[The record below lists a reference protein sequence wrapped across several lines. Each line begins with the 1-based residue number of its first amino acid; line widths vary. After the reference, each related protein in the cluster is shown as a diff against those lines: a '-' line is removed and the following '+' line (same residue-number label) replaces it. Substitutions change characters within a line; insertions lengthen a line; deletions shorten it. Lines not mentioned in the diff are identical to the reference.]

1 MKFWAKVELKGEEN
15 ASELVLTFFKD
26 FNPESSIVIRGKEA
40 KVEIIFETPPM
51 EIVET
56 LGHCEISELNF
67 GKPLK
72 EYVENE
78 NVADEEVHVP
88 AEKNIAI
95 ENFSKQE
102 QQPKRKRGRPPV
114 KKTETKK
121 EVNTKTVTVSELE
134 EIAKKATSFEN
145 FVKLVAE
152 WLEMDKRQVFCE
164 NLMIAATE
172 VDEVSWKELGKKL
185 GSKGVVFT
193 EWDRIWVGQKVAQ
206 TFKDNTVTILN
217 FLKEVRQYKKYSFGK
232 ESSDIEN
239 KPEEKVSVVAE
250 EISTES
256 QKAPNKVNLECVHE
270 ALYFYFG
277 QILKDLDKTQ
287 PIEDRVRYVL
297 RSMGWEN
304 KSEEN
309 QMIFEITNT
318 AVRLK
323 EFDLDMVF
331 AKANIQEE
339 SYLKVR
345 MTFSKFINDFVSAYS
360 KTINDFVK
368 VHDAPDK
375 KVKLLDFLKELQKV
389 VMNEDEL

>member
-1 MKFWAKVELKGEEN
+1 MRLWAKVMLKGEQDAGN
-15 ASELVLTFFKD
+15 LIRAFFKE

-40 KVEIIFETPPM
+40 KVEIIFKSPPM
-51 EIVET
+51 EIVEV
-56 LGHCEISELNF
+56 LGHCEISEFNF
-67 GKPLK
+67 GKALEEDNGNEPVTEEHFTPSETPKKSKKNSTPK
-72 EYVENE
+72 E
-78 NVADEEVHVP
+78 DE
-88 AEKNIAI
+88 
-95 ENFSKQE
+95 S
-102 QQPKRKRGRPPV
+102 G
-114 KKTETKK
+114 ETA
-121 EVNTKTVTVSELE
+121 NLSELA

-145 FVKLVAE
+145 FAKLVAE
-152 WLEMDKRQVFCE
+152 WLKMGKKQTFFE
-164 NLMIAATE
+164 NLMVAATE
-172 VDEVSWKELGKKL
+172 VDKVSWKELEKVLNSRGIFYKQW
-185 GSKGVVFT
+185 
-193 EWDRIWVGQKVAQ
+193 ERIWVGQKVAQ

-217 FLKEVRQYKKYSFGK
+217 FLKEVRQYKEYSFGK

-256 QKAPNKVNLECVHE
+256 QKAPNKANLECVHE

-297 RSMGWEN
+297 RPMGWEN
-304 KSEEN
+304 NSEEN

-345 MTFSKFINDFVSAYS
+345 MTFSKFINDFVSTYS

-389 VMNEDEL
+389 VINEDEL